1 MIDSHPHQIMQNME
15 FRDFLLNEN
24 KGYLAQRVADILSA
38 VQDLNDT
45 ATNMGTRHLVS
56 NAQAIVN
63 QIRRVIH
70 THWPQSEE
78 PNLLTLQRCGVVI
91 MKTIDEKG
99 DLVEI
104 LKSCQQHLS
113 RISGKNQSPIN
124 DLDAAEEPENQN

>member
-1 MIDSHPHQIMQNME
+1 MIGGSPHQIMNME

-24 KGYLAQRVADILSA
+24 KANLAQRVADILSA

-45 ATNMGTRHLVS
+45 SSNMGTRHLVS

-78 PNLLTLQRCGVVI
+78 PNLLTLQRCGVAI

-113 RISGKNQSPIN
+113 RISGKNEAPIN
-124 DLDAAEEPENQN
+124 DLGTAEPENQN

>member
-1 MIDSHPHQIMQNME
+1 MIDGHPHKITQNME

-24 KGYLAQRVADILSA
+24 KANLAQRVADILSA

-45 ATNMGTRHLVS
+45 ASNMGTRYLVS

-78 PNLLTLQRCGVVI
+78 SNLLTLQRCGVAI

-113 RISGKNQSPIN
+113 RISGKNEAPIN
-124 DLDAAEEPENQN
+124 DLGAAIEPENQN